1 MNTLTLP
8 EDGALHVIP
17 STETKRHIK
26 SPSCWCG
33 PSEEE
38 PGIWLHGPTPRN
50 PKEAAKVA
58 LNIKSG

>member
-8 EDGALHVIP
+8 EDGDLHVIP

-38 PGIWLHGPTPRN
+38 PGIWLHTTRPDG
-50 PKEAAKVA
+50 KV
-58 LNIKSG
+58 LNVVERKP

>member
-8 EDGALHVIP
+8 EDGDLHVIP

-38 PGIWLHGPTPRN
+38 PGIWLHGPTPRK
-50 PKEAAKVA
+50 PK
-58 LNIKSG
+58 G